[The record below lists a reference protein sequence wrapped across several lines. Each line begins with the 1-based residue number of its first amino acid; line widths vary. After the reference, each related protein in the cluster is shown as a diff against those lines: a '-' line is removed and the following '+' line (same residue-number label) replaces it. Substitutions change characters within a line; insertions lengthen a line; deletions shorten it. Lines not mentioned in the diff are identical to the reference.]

1 MIHGQKNEDAD
12 GSKDGYRNKLILE
25 ERDRLFETVGN
36 SDHAILAA
44 VYTEWDNLGGGG
56 VELSENISSRFD
68 WLQTECVI

>member
-1 MIHGQKNEDAD
+1 LIHGQKNEDAD

-44 VYTEWDNLGGGG
+44 VYTE
-56 VELSENISSRFD
+56 
-68 WLQTECVI
+68 